1 MVVVASHRY
10 EKVFDILELFG
21 NAFKIIC
28 NYFFTNQNRTER
40 CGARTLMKELYLLS
54 LVLDFFDVCLC
65 VFKKFVW

>member
-1 MVVVASHRY
+1 MVVASHRY

-54 LVLDFFDVCLC
+54 LVLDFF
-65 VFKKFVW
+65 